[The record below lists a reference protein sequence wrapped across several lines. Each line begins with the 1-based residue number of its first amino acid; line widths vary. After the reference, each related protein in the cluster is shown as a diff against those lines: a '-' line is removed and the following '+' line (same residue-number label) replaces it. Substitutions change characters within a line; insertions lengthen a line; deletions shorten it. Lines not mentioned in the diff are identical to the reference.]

1 MLRFDKARAKGEIVF
16 TTDDISLDEM
26 RRLVRGKYKKDKYSA
41 EEIIAR
47 ETYDKGTEQE
57 CKIDLRWK
65 NGKTE
70 IIVSLKGIKNLYSAM
85 QMNAKHNLIQLPQ
98 NMRNST
104 GIIKHSVL
112 NYSDVAPFCLKETRP
127 QDIIGNVMLKNLKRT
142 NGYCQMLRP
151 KPPQKFSDVD
161 ISAQIDELNSRK
173 AKFQYTTAPE
183 VKVIMGDSITIRLVS
198 LGVDRDTDGNDT
210 VYVQIDDLPEINL
223 FRFALK
229 LADYIP
235 LYRCFK
241 IGADRIA
248 MSEMLRSGW
257 RVSQDNLDAL
267 SKNDVHCLFV
277 SDHMIVWRNFWEGDS
292 RSLSNA
298 VLSNRIKSTIALFD
312 SLKDSYESED

>member
-1 MLRFDKARAKGEIVF
+1 
-16 TTDDISLDEM
+16 
-26 RRLVRGKYKKDKYSA
+26 
-41 EEIIAR
+41 
-47 ETYDKGTEQE
+47 
-57 CKIDLRWK
+57 
-65 NGKTE
+65 
-70 IIVSLKGIKNLYSAM
+70 
-85 QMNAKHNLIQLPQ
+85 
-98 NMRNST
+98 
-104 GIIKHSVL
+104 
-112 NYSDVAPFCLKETRP
+112 
-127 QDIIGNVMLKNLKRT
+127 
-142 NGYCQMLRP
+142 MLRP

-257 RVSQDNLDAL
+257 RVSQDNLNAL